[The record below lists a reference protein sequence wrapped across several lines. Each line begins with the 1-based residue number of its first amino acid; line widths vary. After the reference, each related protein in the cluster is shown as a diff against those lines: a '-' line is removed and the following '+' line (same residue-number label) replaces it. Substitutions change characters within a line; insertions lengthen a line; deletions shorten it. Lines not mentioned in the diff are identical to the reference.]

1 MTDQSKSH
9 GSKHS
14 ESATDDFVEAMVVGA
29 AKVIGLLAWW
39 AVRFPLASMPIVLA
53 LAATAVAGWRLG
65 VVVVVVW
72 AVSYGLWCYLDRES
86 FHRVVWYPIRA
97 SWLTWWRYTR
107 SWEQVCTL
115 HGLTARLGE
124 RTLVP
129 RLLSVRIGGGT
140 DALVVRIVTGQT
152 VADWQK
158 QGAALAET
166 WRCSRLTVRSVR
178 PGEVSIVV
186 HRGDDLS
193 QPIPLPRP
201 GYGTRTDLVAVTVGA
216 ADGHRSW
223 VLPMLGHHV
232 LVAGATGSGKGSVL
246 WSIIA
251 GLAPAV
257 RAGTVRL
264 CVIDPKGGMELGRGA
279 PLFAAFSHDH
289 AETTLGLLRAL
300 VSVMTRRAARLRGH
314 TRLHTPSEAEPLLVV
329 IIDELVSLTAYG
341 TDRKIRAEI
350 EQLLGLL
357 LSQGRAVGVSVI
369 AAAQDP
375 AKDTLPV
382 RQLFTVR
389 IGLRMT
395 EATQTGMVLGAAAR
409 EAGAVCDQIPDS
421 TPGLGY
427 VMVDGTSEPLR
438 VRAYHVTDADI
449 DHLTKYFIPAHRP
462 HLPDE
467 PDDRR
472 AP

>member
-1 MTDQSKSH
+1 M
-9 GSKHS
+9 
-14 ESATDDFVEAMVVGA
+14 
-29 AKVIGLLAWW
+29 
-39 AVRFPLASMPIVLA
+39 
-53 LAATAVAGWRLG
+53 
-65 VVVVVVW
+65 
-72 AVSYGLWCYLDRES
+72 
-86 FHRVVWYPIRA
+86 
-97 SWLTWWRYTR
+97 TWWRYTR
-107 SWEQVCTL
+107 SWEQVCAL
-115 HGLTARLGE
+115 HGLTARLDE

-166 WRCSRLTVRSVR
+166 WRCWRLTVRPVR
-178 PGEVSIVV
+178 PGEVSILV

-193 QPIPLPRP
+193 QPVPLPRP
-201 GYGTRTDLVAVTVGA
+201 GYGTRTDLAAVTVGA
-216 ADGHRSW
+216 ADGYRSW
-223 VLPMLGHHV
+223 VLPVLGHHV

-289 AETTLGLLRAL
+289 AEATLELLRAL
-300 VSVMTRRAARLRGH
+300 VTVMTKRAARLRGR
-314 TRLHTPSEAEPLLVV
+314 TRLHTPTEAEPLLLV
-329 IIDELVSLTAYG
+329 IIDELASLTAYG
-341 TDRKIRAEI
+341 IDRKIRAEI

-357 LSQGRAVGVSVI
+357 LSQGRAVGLSVI
-369 AAAQDP
+369 AAVQDP
-375 AKDTLPV
+375 AKDVLPV

-389 IGLRMT
+389 VGLRMT
-395 EATQTGMVLGAAAR
+395 EATQTAMVLGAAAR
-409 EAGAVCDQIPDS
+409 EAGAVCDQVPDS

-449 DHLTKYFIPAHRP
+449 DYLTTYFIPARGA
-462 HLPDE
+462 HLPDHT
-467 PDDRR
+467 DQKR